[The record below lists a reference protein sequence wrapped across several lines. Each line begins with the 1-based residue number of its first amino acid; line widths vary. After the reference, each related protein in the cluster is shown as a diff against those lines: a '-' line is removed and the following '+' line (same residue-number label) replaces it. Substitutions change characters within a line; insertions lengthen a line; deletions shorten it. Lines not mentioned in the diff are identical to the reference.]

1 VSRTALVLGVAAA
14 RSSLAELDDF
24 DEIVVLDPSTAELER
39 LVEELADPR
48 LDYLLGGLPVLPLPD
63 GSVDLLVGA
72 DPTEPEVV
80 RVLRAGGRVLPAA

>member
-1 VSRTALVLGVAAA
+1 MLGVAAA
-14 RSSLAELDDF
+14 RRSLAELDDF
-24 DEIVVLDPSTAELER
+24 DEIVVLDPSTVELEL

-63 GSVDLLVGA
+63 DSVDLLVGA
-72 DPTEPEVV
+72 DPADPEVV